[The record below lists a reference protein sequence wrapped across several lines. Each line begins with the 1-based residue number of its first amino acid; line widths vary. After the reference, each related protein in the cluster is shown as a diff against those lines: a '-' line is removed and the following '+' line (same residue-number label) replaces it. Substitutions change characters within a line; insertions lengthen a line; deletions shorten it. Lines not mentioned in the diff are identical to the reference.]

1 MHCPNGKKTLLNHS
15 KDCLESEKEMKKV
28 LFTIQWYPPRRSAN
42 VLCDDKII
50 KELLKT
56 GDYEIHCLVYRLS
69 GLPDSEIVNG
79 IKVHRVSRGLYFR
92 YYLWAKESKS
102 KLNQVINK
110 IAFRIKQIIT
120 IPFYPCYEPLATRKI
135 VREAKRLHKEEKFD
149 IVISEHHGF
158 DTLYAGHK
166 LKEYDP
172 NIKFISILW
181 DPFTGKEP
189 AKYLPKGY
197 AEKKLLK
204 SEKKILSNA
213 DCIIAMESS
222 REYHERMSK
231 NKSYYD
237 KYRFLDIPGIVKP
250 KEASTGAK
258 FIDETK
264 INIVYSGVLSLPERD
279 PSYIVELLNE
289 TKFAK
294 DINLVFFAIG
304 NGVDKLQTL
313 KEKFKGNLVINGYVS
328 REEIS
333 AVYHKADVL
342 INLGGSNPYM
352 VPSKI
357 FEYMSYGKLI
367 LSTYY
372 IDDESSK
379 KYFEQYPLAL
389 CVDVRKDMDE
399 NKTSLE
405 AFIESN
411 WNKTIDFDEVKKSFP
426 YNLPESYVEVIKEI
440 TE

>member
-1 MHCPNGKKTLLNHS
+1 MGAKVKKI
-15 KDCLESEKEMKKV
+15 
-28 LFTIQWYPPRRSAN
+28 LFTIQWYPPKDSAN

-50 KELLKT
+50 QELLKT
-56 GDYEIHCLVYRLS
+56 EEYEIHCLVYRTN
-69 GLPDSEIVNG
+69 GSEKFEIING
-79 IKVHRVSRGLYFR
+79 VRIHRFSRGLYFK
-92 YYLWAKESKS
+92 YYLWAREKKS
-102 KLNQVINK
+102 KIGAVINR
-110 IAFRIKQIIT
+110 IVLRIKQIFT
-120 IPFYPCYEPLATRKI
+120 IPIYPCYEPLATRKI
-135 VREAKRLHKEEKFD
+135 VREAKKLHKKEKFD
-149 IVISEHHGF
+149 VVISEHHGF
-158 DTLYAGHK
+158 DTLYAGHA
-166 LKEYDP
+166 LKKYDP

-250 KEASTGAK
+250 KEAATGAK

-304 NGVDKLQTL
+304 NGVDKLYAL
-313 KEKFKGNLVINGYVS
+313 KEKFSGNLVINGYVS

-372 IDDESSK
+372 IDHESSK

-399 NKTSLE
+399 NKTALE
-405 AFIESN
+405 EFMEGN
-411 WNKTIDFDEVKKSFP
+411 FHKTIDFDEVKKSFP
-426 YNLPESYVEVIKEI
+426 NNLPESYVHLIEETIK
-440 TE
+440 

>member
-1 MHCPNGKKTLLNHS
+1 MGAKVKKI
-15 KDCLESEKEMKKV
+15 
-28 LFTIQWYPPRRSAN
+28 LFTIQWYPPKDSAN

-50 KELLKT
+50 QELLKT
-56 GDYEIHCLVYRLS
+56 EEYEIHCLVYRTN
-69 GLPDSEIVNG
+69 GSEKFEIING
-79 IKVHRVSRGLYFR
+79 VRIHRFSRGLYFK
-92 YYLWAKESKS
+92 YYLWAGEKKS
-102 KLNQVINK
+102 KIGAVINR
-110 IAFRIKQIIT
+110 IVLRIKQIFT
-120 IPFYPCYEPLATRKI
+120 IPIYPCYEPLATRKI
-135 VREAKRLHKEEKFD
+135 VREAKKLHKKEKFD

-158 DTLYAGHK
+158 DTLYAGHA
-166 LKEYDP
+166 LKKYDP

-222 REYHERMSK
+222 REYHEKMSK
-231 NKSYYD
+231 NKAYYD

-250 KEASTGAK
+250 KEASTDAK
-258 FIDETK
+258 FMDEAK

-342 INLGGSNPYM
+342 LNLGGSNPYM

-372 IDDESSK
+372 IDHESSK

-389 CVDVRKDMDE
+389 CVDVRKDMDD
-399 NKTSLE
+399 NKTALE
-405 AFIESN
+405 EFMECN
-411 WNKTIDFDEVKKSFP
+411 FHKTIDFDEVKKSFP
-426 YNLPESYVEVIKEI
+426 DNLPESYVHLIEETIK
-440 TE
+440 